1 MKTLNKLVMAIGFA
15 LAIIAIGSSMGIAG
29 WETAGWQTT
38 NIPYG
43 GNVNALIVKDSDL
56 FAGTNV
62 GAFRSS
68 DNGASWKSV
77 NNGLMDSEIYSFAVS
92 GSTLFAGAG
101 WNGVFRS
108 DNNGKS
114 WIQSVMLESP
124 YVKSI
129 VVNGSNIFAG
139 TDGKGVFL
147 SVNNGDTWTAVNTGL
162 TTMRVFEVAVNGGDI
177 FAGTDKGLF
186 KSTDNGTN
194 WSSLLTDMSIQSI
207 AASGSNIFVGTWG
220 KGVYVSSDNGKN
232 WTQKN
237 TGLTNTVVLSLAIK
251 GATIFAG
258 TNGGKIF
265 ASSDNGASWTLM
277 STGVTSTL
285 VNALVVSGANIFAG
299 TWGMNGGGVFLSANN
314 GASWTPVNKGLTGQR
329 LYSPLIIDS
338 GIFAGTYRSGLL
350 FSADNGKT
358 WTSDYTPT
366 YSVFSMASS
375 GATLLAGGEDGV
387 IYLSSDKGKNWKKI
401 STDFT
406 QSNIGAMA
414 INGTTFFSGT
424 WGDGIFVSSDNG
436 VTWTKKSEGLTNN
449 SINDIFIS
457 GANVFAAT
465 NGGGIFL
472 SANNGT
478 TWTPVNNGLSKLYVR
493 KIAVS
498 GSNLF
503 AATSAGVFLS
513 SDNGANWTAVN
524 NGLASL
530 NISKLAISGSDIFAG
545 TYGQGVFRSSD
556 NGANW
561 NPLNNGLPNAFANI
575 QGLAVSGSNV
585 FASVHGQGVWGLSKD
600 SSITLKVGD
609 DLALNVSGSH
619 YFNYH
624 GNVYGFTLN
633 FYPNPNDPAGV
644 YWKADVNTLKAQ
656 EPSGI
661 FFPINDRLSFNIFC
675 AEFHGNIFGFTLN
688 YYPNPAD
695 PSGFYWKADLSTF
708 TQNPR
713 LEPNWITGGVITD
726 PAGTPIENATVSVP
740 LKDKVYSGNTNRN
753 GEYTLTLPQT
763 AMSPR
768 FAGTLHK
775 TGFKSETILCNFSGD
790 DLICSGTSPK
800 VTPTTEADIVF
811 PKGLTVIHLGD
822 DSYGGSANSQL
833 QVPSSGLIFED
844 SVNLTQAQL
853 SKYRY
858 LTVSMYARGVQTEST
873 ETSNKI
879 ALGTRSDFE
888 SGKVVNTQSFVET
901 AADGSFT
908 TVSYRFDL
916 SVLSP
921 GEITLRIYSGLS
933 ADNPSDKGDDFEIT
947 NVTGKL
953 E

>member
-56 FAGTNV
+56 FTGTNV

-68 DNGASWKSV
+68 DNGTSWKSV

-92 GSTLFAGAG
+92 GSTIFAGAG

-114 WIQSVMLESP
+114 WSQLGIPESP
-124 YVKSI
+124 YVMSLA
-129 VVNGSNIFAG
+129 VNGSNIFAG

-186 KSTDNGTN
+186 KSADNGAN
-194 WSSLLTDMSIQSI
+194 WSSVLTNLSIQTI

-220 KGVYVSSDNGKN
+220 QGVYISSDNGKN

-237 TGLTNTVVLSLAIK
+237 TGLTNTMVLSLAIK

-265 ASSDNGASWTLM
+265 ASSDNGANWTLM
-277 STGVTSTL
+277 STGLTSTV
-285 VNALVVSGANIFAG
+285 VNALIVSGANIFAG

-314 GASWTPVNKGLTGQR
+314 GASWTPVNNGLTGKR
-329 LYSPLIIDS
+329 LYSPLITDS

-366 YSVFSMASS
+366 YSVFSMAANGS
-375 GATLLAGGEDGV
+375 TLLAGGEDGV

-406 QSNIGAMA
+406 QINIGAIA
-414 INGTTFFSGT
+414 INGTTFYAGT

-436 VTWTKKSEGLTNN
+436 VTWTKKSEGLTNK
-449 SINDIFIS
+449 SIKDIVIS

-465 NGGGIFL
+465 SGGGVFL
-472 SANNGT
+472 STNNGT
-478 TWTPVNNGLSKLYVR
+478 TWTPVNTGLSNLYVR
-493 KIAVS
+493 NIAVS

-503 AATSAGVFLS
+503 AATAAGVFLS
-513 SDNGANWTAVN
+513 SDNGAKWTAVN
-524 NGLASL
+524 NGLMSL
-530 NISKLAISGSDIFAG
+530 NTSKLAISGSDIFAG

-561 NPLNNGLPNAFANI
+561 NPVNNGLPNVFANI

-585 FASVHGQGVWGLSKD
+585 FASVHGQGLWGLSKD
-600 SSITLKVGD
+600 SSMTLKVGD

-624 GNVYGFTLN
+624 GNGYGFTLN
-633 FYPNPNDPAGV
+633 YYSNPNDPAGV

-661 FFPINDRLSFNIFC
+661 FFPIDDRLNFNIFC
-675 AEFHGNIFGFTLN
+675 AEFHGNLFGFTLN

-713 LEPNWITGGVITD
+713 LEPNWTTGGVITD
-726 PAGTPIENATVSVP
+726 TAGTPIENATVSVP
-740 LKDKVYSGNTNRN
+740 LKDKVYSGNTNRT

-763 AMSPR
+763 AMAPR
-768 FAGTLHK
+768 FAGTLK
-775 TGFKSETILCNFSGD
+775 ISGFKSETLVCDFSGD

-800 VTPTTEADIVF
+800 MMPTTEADIVF

-822 DSYGGSANSQL
+822 DSYAGSANSQL
-833 QVPSSGLIFED
+833 QVRASGLIFED
-844 SVNLTQAQL
+844 SFNLTQAQL

-858 LTVSMYARGVQTEST
+858 LTVSMYARGVQTAST
-873 ETSNKI
+873 HTSNEI

-888 SGKVVNTQSFVET
+888 SGKVANTQSFAET

-908 TVSYRFDL
+908 PVSYRFDL
-916 SVLSP
+916 SSLSP
-921 GEITLRIYSGLS
+921 GEIILRINSSKHSTGDY
-933 ADNPSDKGDDFEIT
+933 DDFEVT
-947 NVTGKL
+947 NITGKL